1 VQSQTLEA
9 LVGFEYN
16 ADCWVLRAVLHRLR
30 TATEE
35 ASTSVYVQLE
45 LTGLARLG
53 TSPLDLLKRSVPGFV
68 RANDPVRLHRDA
80 GIDPYPEF

>member
-1 VQSQTLEA
+1 
-9 LVGFEYN
+9 
-16 ADCWVLRAVLHRLR
+16 VLRAVLHRLQ
-30 TATEE
+30 TTTEQ

-68 RANDPVRLHRDA
+68 RANDPIRLQR
-80 GIDPYPEF
+80 GSTVDPYPEF